1 MAKQKKGKRGRTNA
15 KPGSTTDVPII
26 LKRFLKTYENH
37 CAEVQSIVSPTI
49 KQNIQL
55 CIENER
61 IMTKIMLTFPE
72 DSLGETIPKSVQP
85 LLMTIRDERYMLGK
99 ELCIWNVV
107 LNNQDIADLYPTHAC
122 LTTSTTQRNW
132 VPKFPCPVSII
143 LEKRGRT
150 YYPFSHLELLDCG
163 IDAWSLERLGKAV
176 NFSSLTSLNLDYN
189 EFGEEGVRG
198 LLNALEG
205 NNHVVSLS
213 LCYCKLGPGSGS
225 LLAALVTKSAIR
237 DLYVNGNELQSEG
250 AIALVTEMAEYAEN
264 MASAKQSQHVEE
276 LGRQSYSAPSRLE
289 TRTGSAMK
297 KKKKK
302 KGKKRK
308 IAKPPEI
315 GPWLEKLHLA
325 DNAIDGCGKAGITSP
340 LKFTHVLCQL
350 IRFSDHLTELDL
362 DDNGIGELCGKLV
375 LDALKERKE
384 AKLACLK
391 VKVTSQ
397 MSADTFAS
405 ILKNTKKLASKKKRK
420 KKKK

>member
-107 LNNQDIADLYPTHAC
+107 LNNQDIADL
-122 LTTSTTQRNW
+122 
-132 VPKFPCPVSII
+132 SII